1 MIINNVKYLTL
12 SEYCE
17 AVNAERSK
25 TGLNPISEGAV
36 RTKVARHQ
44 IPAEKIGCQWMV
56 VSGTPWPE
64 KTVRQPIPVS
74 KSQPKQERTIM
85 KMKNFKINSE
95 NITNIAARIV
105 VAVGIIVLVVVAFK
119 LAAFLLTKIL
129 FPLLGG
135 VIQIL
140 FEATSWIILLFLIS
154 RTKTFQ
160 KAYNAARGKH
170 EEKENKNK

>member
-44 IPAEKIGCQWMV
+44 IPAEKIGYQWMV

-64 KTVRQPIPVS
+64 KT
-74 KSQPKQERTIM
+74 
-85 KMKNFKINSE
+85 
-95 NITNIAARIV
+95 AR
-105 VAVGIIVLVVVAFK
+105 
-119 LAAFLLTKIL
+119 
-129 FPLLGG
+129 
-135 VIQIL
+135 
-140 FEATSWIILLFLIS
+140 
-154 RTKTFQ
+154 
-160 KAYNAARGKH
+160 
-170 EEKENKNK
+170 